1 MIRPKWFPMK
11 LIGTIL
17 AFFMIAQILGI
28 FTGFIVLTD
37 LYRNPYVSFLVI
49 TTDSEQPV
57 NALLFVLYILFGAV
71 LMMVLVKFF
80 SHHFFIFRIL
90 EFMLIAAASSIVFY
104 AFLRLTSGYTIST
117 FGGIIL
123 GLLFSTTKLAMHS
136 LKNAAAI
143 FATAGVGVVFG
154 ISLGIVPLIFFLI
167 FLSIYD
173 YISVFATKH
182 MVELADFVVEKDLA
196 FTVTAKELPVRPG
209 AREKRIDLGTGDL
222 IAPIMLE
229 VSALSFSV
237 AAAGLVFLGAMVSM
251 SIFLA
256 LVWKKRTVL
265 PALPPIVLGMVSG
278 LLAGFIL
285 GFY

>member
-1 MIRPKWFPMK
+1 MK
-11 LIGTIL
+11 MIGTIL
-17 AFFMIAQILGI
+17 AFFMIAQVLGI

-49 TTDSEQPV
+49 TADSEQPV

-90 EFMLIAAASSIVFY
+90 EFVLIAAASSIVFY
-104 AFLRLTSGYTIST
+104 AFLRLTAGYTIST
-117 FGGIIL
+117 FGGILL

-196 FTVTAKELPVRPG
+196 FTVTAKTPPVRPG
-209 AREKRIDLGTGDL
+209 AKEKRIDLGTGDL

>member
-1 MIRPKWFPMK
+1 MK
-11 LIGTIL
+11 MIGTIL
-17 AFFMIAQILGI
+17 VFFMLAQILGI

-49 TTDSEQPV
+49 TADSEQPV

-90 EFMLIAAASSIVFY
+90 EFVLIAAASSIVFY
-104 AFLRLTSGYTIST
+104 AFLRLASGYTVST
-117 FGGIIL
+117 FGGIL
-123 GLLFSTTKLAMHS
+123 FGLLFSTTKLAMHS

-209 AREKRIDLGTGDL
+209 AKEKRIDLGTGDL

-237 AAAGLVFLGAMVSM
+237 AAAGLVFLGAMVAM

-256 LVWKKRTVL
+256 LVWKRRTVL

-278 LLAGFIL
+278 LLAGFML
-285 GFY
+285 GLY

>member
-1 MIRPKWFPMK
+1 MK
-11 LIGTIL
+11 MIGTIL
-17 AFFMIAQILGI
+17 VFFMLAQILGI

-90 EFMLIAAASSIVFY
+90 EFVLIAAASSIVFY
-104 AFLRLTSGYTIST
+104 AFLRLASGYTVST
-117 FGGIIL
+117 FGGIL
-123 GLLFSTTKLAMHS
+123 FGLLFSTTKLAMHS

-209 AREKRIDLGTGDL
+209 AKEKRIDLGTGDL

-237 AAAGLVFLGAMVSM
+237 AAAGLVFLGAMVAM

-256 LVWKKRTVL
+256 LVWKRRTVL

-278 LLAGFIL
+278 LLAGFML
-285 GFY
+285 GLY